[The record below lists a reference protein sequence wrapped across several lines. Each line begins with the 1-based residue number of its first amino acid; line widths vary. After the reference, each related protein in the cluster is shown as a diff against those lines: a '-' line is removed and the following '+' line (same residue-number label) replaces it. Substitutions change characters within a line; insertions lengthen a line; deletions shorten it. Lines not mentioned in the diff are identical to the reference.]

1 MYVPSSEYEKEAMFM
16 KARMHYSVQHR
27 FNAVHVYSRLC
38 TVMPGGM
45 AMRISRVWE
54 KVVHP
59 IIY

>member
-1 MYVPSSEYEKEAMFM
+1 M